1 MSFKSNDSQQITLN
15 DALFGLTDRENAY
28 LKNHGLNHSQRKYF
42 LRLTKAVLYVCTV
55 IKHHVQTHLSMYV
68 PELLFSKNF

>member
-15 DALFGLTDRENAY
+15 DALFGLTDREKRMLEKSWA
-28 LKNHGLNHSQRKYF
+28 KPFAEKIFPKIDESRF
-42 LRLTKAVLYVCTV
+42 YVCTV

-68 PELLFSKNF
+68 PELLLSRSF